1 MSHFYFSLHNLKLRM
16 SEKTAKF
23 EIENVRDERNYKNH
37 LSEVLGQV
45 EEETRCVGD
54 EVNNNNRDQKN

>member
-1 MSHFYFSLHNLKLRM
+1 MGNVR
-16 SEKTAKF
+16 KTVQF
-23 EIENVRDERNYKNH
+23 EIGNVRDERNYKNH

-54 EVNNNNRDQKN
+54 EVNNNNRDQKNRA

>member
-1 MSHFYFSLHNLKLRM
+1 MENVR
-16 SEKTAKF
+16 KTVQFK
-23 EIENVRDERNYKNH
+23 IGNVRDERNYKNH

-54 EVNNNNRDQKN
+54 EVNNNNRDQKNRT